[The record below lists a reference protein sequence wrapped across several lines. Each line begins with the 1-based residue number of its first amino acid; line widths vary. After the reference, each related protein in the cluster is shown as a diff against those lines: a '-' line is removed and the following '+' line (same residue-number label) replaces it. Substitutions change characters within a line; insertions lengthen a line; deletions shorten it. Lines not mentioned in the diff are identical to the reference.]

1 MKSQKK
7 IVLAYSGGLD
17 TSIIL
22 RWLQEKYNAEIITYT
37 AEIGQKIDKKKI
49 IFNAKKLGIKKIII
63 EDIKDTFV
71 KNYFFPMIRVHAIY
85 EGVYLLGTSIA
96 RPLIAKRQIAIA
108 KNLVHMQFPMVQL
121 VKEMIK

>member
-37 AEIGQKIDKKKI
+37 AEIGQKIDKKK
-49 IFNAKKLGIKKIII
+49 
-63 EDIKDTFV
+63 
-71 KNYFFPMIRVHAIY
+71 NYF
-85 EGVYLLGTSIA
+85 
-96 RPLIAKRQIAIA
+96 
-108 KNLVHMQFPMVQL
+108 
-121 VKEMIK
+121 